1 MPKRR
6 RKRTPIAWAP
16 VLWLLLALNVTVG
29 VFASPLT
36 AVRTVRIE
44 GAEKPNESYLRSV
57 ARSVRGVPA
66 LQTNPH
72 AVESKVLAT
81 SSIQSASFSRNI
93 FGRATLKVT
102 YRKPIA
108 RIHGQPYLFLSD
120 SGVLFKSV
128 SAKPEKL
135 PTIKVFR
142 EALDANLT
150 LAAPWPM
157 GRLAW
162 LVQAAQKEGF
172 GQEPTVEIGADGAVS
187 LRENESGV
195 VVRLGAPYELDQK
208 LAKWKELL
216 SADPNL
222 FRKVRSVN
230 LVEPTRPTI
239 VPKE

>member
-6 RKRTPIAWAP
+6 KKRAPIAWGP
-16 VLWLLLALNVTVG
+16 VLWVLIALNVTIG
-29 VFASPLT
+29 VFASPVT
-36 AVRTVRIE
+36 AIRTVRID
-44 GAEKPNESYLRSV
+44 GAEKANESYLRSV

-66 LQTNPH
+66 LQINPH

-81 SSIQSASFSRNI
+81 SSIQTATFSRNI
-93 FGRATLKVT
+93 FGRATLRVA
-102 YRKPIA
+102 YRTPIA
-108 RIHGQPYLFLSD
+108 RIEGQPYLFLSD

-128 SAKPEKL
+128 SIKPDGL
-135 PTIKVFR
+135 PRVKVFR

-157 GRLAW
+157 ARLAW
-162 LVQAAQKEGF
+162 LVEEAKKEGF
-172 GQEPTVEIGADGAVS
+172 GQAPTVEIGADGAVS